1 MEKWRIRGGGGK
13 EERYGGG
20 GVEEWRSGGV
30 EKWRGGKVEGWR
42 VEERRSG
49 GGGEM
54 EGVANW
60 RVEE

>member
-1 MEKWRIRGGGGK
+1 MEKWRGG
-13 EERYGGG
+13 E
-20 GVEEWRSGGV
+20 V

-54 EGVANW
+54 EGVENW